1 MVSGLFRMAKILA
14 CGRVCQ

>member
-1 MVSGLFRMAKILA
+1 MAKILA